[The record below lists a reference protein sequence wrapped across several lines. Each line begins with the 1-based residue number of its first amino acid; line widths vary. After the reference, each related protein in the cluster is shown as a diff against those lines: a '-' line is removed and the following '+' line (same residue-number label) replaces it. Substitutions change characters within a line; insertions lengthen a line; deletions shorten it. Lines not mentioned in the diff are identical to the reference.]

1 MVPPPKNSLKLSS
14 PEELKLTRG
23 EIALQKE
30 DEKCAAKPLF
40 LRFLFGQRLL
50 MRVASF
56 LVQQ

>member
-30 DEKCAAKPLF
+30 DEKYAAEPLF
-40 LRFLFGQRLL
+40 LRFLFGQ
-50 MRVASF
+50 
-56 LVQQ
+56 